1 MLNPKNHVQTPAIER
16 GGNALLVAFMA
27 NYIVLGVLLILIM
40 SDACGLP
47 PWYSVRTHPPV
58 TSKGHFQYVS
68 EHIMRCKYSQSAFWR
83 VVPWITLY
91 CFTVMLMQVMH
102 TWVMLHKIEALQVR
116 GVSVCR

>member
-1 MLNPKNHVQTPAIER
+1 MLKQIHVQTPAIER
-16 GGNALLVAFMA
+16 GGNALLLAFMA

-58 TSKGHFQYVS
+58 TPEGHFQYVS

-116 GVSVCR
+116 GVSVCW